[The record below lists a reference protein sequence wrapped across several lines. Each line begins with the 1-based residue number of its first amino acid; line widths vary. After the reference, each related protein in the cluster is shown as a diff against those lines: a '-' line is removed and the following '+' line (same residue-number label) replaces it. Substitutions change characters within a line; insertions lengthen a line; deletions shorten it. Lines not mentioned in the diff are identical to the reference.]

1 MTEFKAPLR
10 DIRFVRNELLDFPGL
25 WSRLPGCEEFTPDM
39 TDAILEELGKFCENE
54 LAPLNRI
61 GDEQGCRLNGTEV
74 KTPDGFKEA
83 YQLFVESGWPALAT
97 SPEYGGQGLPHSL
110 GMVMNELLGT
120 ANWSW
125 SMYPLLSHGAKVS
138 LEAHGDETLKATYL
152 TKLSEG
158 VWTGTMCLTEPH
170 CGTDLGLLRTKAE
183 AQADGSYHLSGTK
196 IFISSGEHDM
206 AENIIHLVI
215 ARTPDAPEGT
225 KGISLFLVPKFLPN
239 EDGTPGERNKVT
251 CGALEEKMGIHG
263 NATCVLNFDGATGF
277 LVGELNKGLNHM
289 FTMMNSA
296 RLGVALQGL
305 AHLELGLQGA
315 TAYARERLQSRSLSG
330 VKNPNGKAD
339 PIVVH
344 PDVRRMLLTIKSLS
358 EGNRMLGHYCA
369 QLLDVQEHAAEQSE
383 RDEADQLLA
392 LMTPIAKGFMTE
404 VGFEGANLAMQV
416 FGGHGYIAEW
426 GMEQNV
432 RDARI
437 AMIYEGTNGIQAL
450 DLLGRKILKNQGET
464 LRIFTKKIHKY
475 CEAQADSEVLAEF
488 VKPLKELNKEWGE
501 LTMHVGSR
509 AMQNMDE
516 LGGASFDYMM
526 YSGYVSLA
534 FFWAQ
539 AAEVASRALADGS
552 SEEAFYKAKLQTAQ
566 FYFRRVL
573 PRTLTLAAT
582 IKDSVDSLMAI
593 DEAQIA
599 TR

>member
-1 MTEFKAPLR
+1 MIEFKAPLR

-25 WSRLPGCEEFTPDM
+25 WPTLPGCEEATPDM

-54 LAPLNRI
+54 VAPLNQV
-61 GDEQGCRLNGTEV
+61 GDRQGCKLDGTEV

-83 YQLFVESGWPALAT
+83 YHLFVASGWPALA
-97 SPEYGGQGLPHSL
+97 SSLEYGGQGLPHSL
-110 GMVMNELLGT
+110 GMLMNELLGT

-125 SMYPLLSHGAKVS
+125 SMYPLLSHGARVS
-138 LEAHGDETLKATYL
+138 LEAHGDEKLKATYL
-152 TKLSEG
+152 TKLTEG
-158 VWTGTMCLTEPH
+158 TWTGTMCLTEAH

-183 AQADGSYHLSGTK
+183 PQADGSYKLTGTK

-225 KGISLFLVPKFLPN
+225 KGISLFLVPKFLPK
-239 EDGTPGERNKVT
+239 EDGSLGERNLVT

-263 NATCVLNFDGATGF
+263 NATCVLNFDGATGY

-315 TAYARERLQSRSLSG
+315 AAYARERLQSRSLSG
-330 VKNPNGKAD
+330 VKNPKGDAD

-344 PDVRRMLLTIKSLS
+344 PDVRRMLLTVKSLA

-369 QLLDVQEHAAEQSE
+369 QLLDIQEHAKDASE
-383 RDEADQLLA
+383 REEADQLLA
-392 LMTPIAKGFMTE
+392 FMTPIAKGFMTE
-404 VGFEGANLAMQV
+404 TGFEGANLAMQV

-450 DLLGRKILKNQGET
+450 DLLGRKVLKNQGQT

-475 CEAQADSEVLAEF
+475 CEAQAGNAAMAEF
-488 VKPLKELNKEWGE
+488 IEPLSKLNKEWGE
-501 LTMHVGSR
+501 LTMDIGSR
-509 AMQNMDE
+509 TLRNMDE
-516 LGGASFDYMM
+516 LGGAAFDYMM
-526 YSGYVSLA
+526 YSGYVTLA

-539 AAEVASRALADGS
+539 AAEVASQALAGGT
-552 SEEAFYKAKLQTAQ
+552 SEDAFYKAKVDTAR
-566 FYFRRVL
+566 FYYRRVL
-573 PRTLTLAAT
+573 PRTLSLAAT
-582 IKDSVDSLMAI
+582 VRDGVDSLMTM
-593 DEAQIA
+593 DEAQISS
-599 TR
+599 R

>member
-1 MTEFKAPLR
+1 MIDFKAPLR
-10 DIRFVRNELLDFPGL
+10 EIRFVRNELLDFPGL
-25 WSRLPGCEEFTPDM
+25 WARLPGCEEATPDM

-54 LAPLNRI
+54 LAPLNQI
-61 GDEQGCRLNGTEV
+61 GDRQGCSLEGTEV
-74 KTPDGFKEA
+74 KTPEGFKEA

-110 GMVMNELLGT
+110 GILMNEMLGT

-138 LEAHGDETLKATYL
+138 LETHGSEELKAVYL
-152 TKLSEG
+152 TKLCEG
-158 VWTGTMCLTEPH
+158 TWTGTMCLTEPH

-183 AQADGSYHLSGTK
+183 PQADGSYKLTGTK
-196 IFISSGEHDM
+196 IFISSGDHDM

-225 KGISLFLVPKFLPN
+225 KGISLFLVPKFMPN
-239 EDGTPGERNKVT
+239 QDGSVGERNPVT
-251 CGALEEKMGIHG
+251 CGSLEEKMGIHG
-263 NATCVLNFDGATGF
+263 NATCVLNFDGATGY

-296 RLGVALQGL
+296 RLGVAMQGL

-330 VKNPNGKAD
+330 VKNPAGNAD

-344 PDVRRMLLTIKSLS
+344 PDVRRMLLTVKSLS
-358 EGNRMLGHYCA
+358 EGTRMLGHYCA
-369 QLLDVQEHAAEQSE
+369 QLLDIQEHAPEESE
-383 RDEADQLLA
+383 REEADQLLA

-416 FGGHGYIAEW
+416 FGGHGYISEW

-450 DLLGRKILKNQGET
+450 DLLGRKILKNQGQT

-475 CEAQADSEVLAEF
+475 CEAQTGNDEMKQFIEPLAQ
-488 VKPLKELNKEWGE
+488 LNKEWGD
-501 LTMHVGSR
+501 LTMHIGGR

-516 LGGASFDYMM
+516 LGGASFDYLM
-526 YSGYVSLA
+526 YSGYVTLA

-539 AAEVASRALADGS
+539 AAEVASRALAEGNAD
-552 SEEAFYKAKLQTAQ
+552 ADFYKAKLQTAQ
-566 FYFRRVL
+566 FYFRRIL

-582 IKDSVDSLMAI
+582 IKDGVDSLMSI
-593 DEAQIA
+593 DAELIGS
-599 TR
+599 R